1 MADFFG
7 DLERL
12 VADLYPYRWPITAGI
27 LVAMALAAAYGYRRG
42 WHMVIWRHRIPVAA
56 VGTPMLVLAVITG
69 WYVVSPLFIDK
80 RVDEELPFAVNAVVP
95 PGMTRLGVESVMEG
109 MAKIDQEMNE
119 AMPASMMKLA
129 GDDTMGEGTSGGVV
143 KLGTDGTGSSQPS
156 GDDAMEKPDEGTA
169 SSQPSDDAMEKP
181 DEGTTSTQPSDDDAM
196 EKPDEGTTSGQPSDD
211 DAMEKPDEGTTGS
224 QPPEEEAIEKPDDS
238 ATSSQP
244 PEEEAMEKPEEQPA
258 APETQ
263 PVAVRL
269 KIGEL
274 KDADSF
280 HKGSGQA
287 IIYRGPDGSHL
298 LRLENLSVTNGPD
311 LHVLLSPH
319 PDPQSRD
326 QVKQPGYVDLG
337 KLKGNKGN
345 QNYEI
350 PSEVDVSI
358 QGSVVIYCKP
368 FSVIFSVAPLQ
379 DVS

>member
-12 VADLYPYRWPITAGI
+12 VADLYPYRWAITAVI
-27 LVAMALAAAYGYRRG
+27 LVTLAVVAAVGYRRG
-42 WHMVIWRHRIPVAA
+42 WHMVVWRHRLPVAA
-56 VGTPMLVLAVITG
+56 VGTPVLVLAVVTG

-80 RVDEELPFAVNAVVP
+80 RVDEEFPFALSAVVP
-95 PGMTRLGVESVMEG
+95 AGMTRGEVEEVMEG
-109 MAKIDQEMNE
+109 MAKINQEMEE

-129 GDDTMGEGTSGGVV
+129 GDDTMGGGTSGGVV
-143 KLGTDGTGSSQPS
+143 KLGGEGTGSS
-156 GDDAMEKPDEGTA
+156 
-169 SSQPSDDAMEKP
+169 
-181 DEGTTSTQPSDDDAM
+181 QPSDDDAM
-196 EKPDEGTTSGQPSDD
+196 EKPDEQPV
-211 DAMEKPDEGTTGS
+211 
-224 QPPEEEAIEKPDDS
+224 
-238 ATSSQP
+238 
-244 PEEEAMEKPEEQPA
+244 

-319 PDPQSRD
+319 PDPQSSGEI
-326 QVKQPGYVDLG
+326 KQPGYVDLG

-350 PSEVDVSI
+350 PAEVDVSI
-358 QGSVVIYCKP
+358 QGSVIIYCKP

>member
-95 PGMTRLGVESVMEG
+95 HGMTRLGVESVMEG

-143 KLGTDGTGSSQPS
+143 KLGTDGTGSS
-156 GDDAMEKPDEGTA
+156 
-169 SSQPSDDAMEKP
+169 
-181 DEGTTSTQPSDDDAM
+181 QPSDDDAM

-244 PEEEAMEKPEEQPA
+244 PEEEAMEKTEEQPA

-326 QVKQPGYVDLG
+326 QVKHPGYVDLG

-350 PSEVDVSI
+350 PAEVDVSI